1 MENEKAL
8 EALRSVIR
16 EMIGEALISE
26 KGLGFPEKTLTP
38 RSDGEN
44 LPYHAPATTNLPH
57 PNRKSRFK
65 KGRAKK
71 KK

>member
-8 EALRSVIR
+8 EVLRAVIK
-16 EMIGEALISE
+16 EMIEEAMVSE
-26 KGLGFPEKTLTP
+26 RGLGFPEKTLTP

-44 LPYHAPATTNLPH
+44 LPYHAPVTTNLPH
-57 PNRKSRFK
+57 PNRKSRFR